1 MTEQKKFAGITT
13 TGKLREAL
21 ADTMDKLS
29 RGEISESEAKE
40 LLKFS
45 KQVNKR
51 LEQDN
56 KRLADKLKDQNS
68 EPNNHKPLKP

>member
-1 MTEQKKFAGITT
+1 MTEQKKFAGITA

-29 RGEISESEAKE
+29 RGEISESETKE

-45 KQVNKR
+45 KQV
-51 LEQDN
+51 N

>member
-13 TGKLREAL
+13 TGKLKEAL
-21 ADTMDKLS
+21 ADTMDKLI
-29 RGEISESEAKE
+29 RGEISESDTKKI
-40 LLKFS
+40 LKFS
-45 KQVNKR
+45 KQV
-51 LEQDN
+51 N

>member
-13 TGKLREAL
+13 TGELRQAL
-21 ADTMDKLS
+21 ADTMNKLS
-29 RGEISESEAKE
+29 RGEISESDTKE

-45 KQVNKR
+45 K
-51 LEQDN
+51 QDN